1 VTPALITGTL
11 TIIIINILLSGDNA
25 VVIAMASRRLPPP
38 ERRRAILAGGAG
50 AIILRVVFTIIAGLL
65 LQIPLLQA
73 IGGVML
79 VWISWRLLR
88 DGGDEQ
94 DIQAA
99 TTVWGAFQTIV
110 IADLLMSLDNIL
122 AISGAAEG
130 SLSLLIFGLVAS
142 MPIILFSST
151 LIARLMNH
159 LPWLSLVGAIIL
171 TITAARMVID
181 DAVIDAH
188 ISHPHHTVVLAILA
202 VAFTV
207 VAVGPSLAAHDWLP
221 HSGRSNTPQ
230 TEA

>member
-1 VTPALITGTL
+1 MTLALITGTL

-25 VVIAMASRRLPPP
+25 VVIAMASRRLPPR

-50 AIILRVVFTIIAGLL
+50 AIILRVLFTIIAGLL

-88 DGGDEQ
+88 DEGDEQ

-151 LIARLMNH
+151 LIARLMNR

-188 ISHPHHTVVLAILA
+188 ISHSHHAIVLVILA
-202 VAFTV
+202 VAFTL
-207 VAVGPSLAAHDWLP
+207 VAVGPSLAARNWTTHAE
-221 HSGRSNTPQ
+221 HGNTPQ
-230 TEA
+230 PEA